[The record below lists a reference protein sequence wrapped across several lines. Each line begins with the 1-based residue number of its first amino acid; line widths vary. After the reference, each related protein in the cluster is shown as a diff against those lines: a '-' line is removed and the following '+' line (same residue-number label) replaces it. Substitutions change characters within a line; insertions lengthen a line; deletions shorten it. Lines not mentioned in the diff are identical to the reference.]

1 MNSSAPFHHLL
12 LAHSPEL
19 WDTLRQPTVED
30 PLRVLISGCILG
42 LKCGVDGTDYGM
54 GGALTPLVAL
64 PTVEALGFCPEDAGI
79 GTPRTMPDI
88 HGGDGFDV
96 LRGTARVLDQFGA
109 DLTDGM
115 IRGAEKMVEYAVAR
129 RIELAVLTDAS
140 AACGSQVISDGCR
153 FTEPRKYTAGV
164 GVAAAMLLEAGIPV
178 LSQRDYASLER
189 LLVHCHAPEFT
200 SIGKPDHHLT
210 PWYTEYFARL

>member
-1 MNSSAPFHHLL
+1 MQNSNQPHHLL
-12 LAHSPEL
+12 LAHSPEV
-19 WDTLRQPTVED
+19 WETLRQPSAEE
-30 PLRVLISGCILG
+30 PLRLLISGCILG
-42 LKCGVDGTDYGM
+42 QKCGVDATDYGM
-54 GGALTPLVAL
+54 GGALTPLVSL
-64 PTVEALGFCPEDAGI
+64 PTVAAHGFCPEDAGI

-96 LRGTARVLDQFGA
+96 VRGTAKVLDQYGA

-115 IRGAEKMVEYAVAR
+115 IRGAEKMVTYALAN

-164 GVAAAMLLEAGIPV
+164 GVAAAMLLDAGIPV

-189 LLVHCHAPEFT
+189 LLIVCQAPQFV

-210 PWYTEYFARL
+210 SWYTEYFAR

>member
-1 MNSSAPFHHLL
+1 MSNSDQFHQML
-12 LAHSPEL
+12 LAHSLGL
-19 WDTLRQPTVED
+19 WETLRRPSIED

-42 LKCGVDGTDYGM
+42 QKCGVDGSDYGM
-54 GGALTPLVAL
+54 GGALTPLVSL

-88 HGGDGFDV
+88 HDGDGFGV

-164 GVAAAMLLEAGIPV
+164 GVAAAMLLETGIPV

-189 LLVHCHAPEFT
+189 LLILCQAPEFV

-210 PWYTEYFARL
+210 PWYTEYFAK

>member
-1 MNSSAPFHHLL
+1 MSNSDQFHQML
-12 LAHSPEL
+12 LAHSPRL
-19 WDTLRQPTVED
+19 WNTLRKPSIED

-42 LKCGVDGTDYGM
+42 LKCGVDGSDYGM
-54 GGALTPLVAL
+54 GGALTPLVSL

-88 HGGDGFDV
+88 HGGDGFGV

-109 DLTDGM
+109 DLTVGM
-115 IRGAEKMVEYAVAR
+115 IRGAEKMVEYAVDR

-153 FTEPRKYTAGV
+153 FTEPRKYTAWV

-189 LLVHCHAPEFT
+189 LLILCQAPEFV

-210 PWYTEYFARL
+210 PWYTEYFAK